1 MAGAAGFDPPFPISN
16 LIVAIVSSD
25 LDLARR
31 VRRAIARA
39 LRCTE
44 PLGSCL
50 GAIAQL
56 ERHEFLR
63 SRLYSTGSRI

>member
-39 LRCTE
+39 LRSE

-50 GAIAQL
+50 GAIAQP
-56 ERHEFLR
+56 EGHEFLR